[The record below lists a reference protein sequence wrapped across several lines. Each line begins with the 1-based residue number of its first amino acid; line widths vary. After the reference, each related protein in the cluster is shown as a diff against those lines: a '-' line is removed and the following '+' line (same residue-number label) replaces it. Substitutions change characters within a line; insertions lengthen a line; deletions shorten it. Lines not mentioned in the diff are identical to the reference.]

1 MTPAIGCCHQLCQAL
16 TREEGISQDSEEH
29 VSAWFF
35 FFSFFPVVSTEVLS
49 GKRGWVLPAWEV
61 THHHPDWYSE
71 RVGTG
76 KASRPLCCERNK
88 AGRSRLGRV

>member
-1 MTPAIGCCHQLCQAL
+1 MTPALPSLDKGGGSFSGQQRTCFCLVFC
-16 TREEGISQDSEEH
+16 
-29 VSAWFF
+29 FF
-35 FFSFFPVVSTEVLS
+35 FFSFFPVVFTEVLS

-88 AGRSRLGRV
+88 AGLSRLGRV